1 MKKIPIGIN
10 DFKTLIENNYYYID
24 KTKHIE
30 DILND
35 GSEVIL
41 FTRPRRF
48 GKKLNM
54 SMLKYFFDIEN
65 KEENKKL
72 FNDLYIKN
80 SEYISE
86 QGKHPIIYISFKD
99 LKAKNWEDSI
109 FKLKR

>member
-30 DILND
+30 DLLED

-48 GKKLNM
+48 GKTLNM
-54 SMLKYFFDIEN
+54 
-65 KEENKKL
+65 
-72 FNDLYIKN
+72 
-80 SEYISE
+80 
-86 QGKHPIIYISFKD
+86 
-99 LKAKNWEDSI
+99 
-109 FKLKR
+109 

>member
-35 GSEVIL
+35 GSEVTL

-48 GKKLNM
+48 GKTLNM
-54 SMLKYFFDIEN
+54 SMLKYFFNIEN

-72 FNDLYIKN
+72 FSNLYIEK
-80 SEYISE
+80 SKYISE
-86 QGKHPIIYISFKD
+86 QGKYPVIYISLLYKQKRNWSILGRNFK
-99 LKAKNWEDSI
+99 
-109 FKLKR
+109 